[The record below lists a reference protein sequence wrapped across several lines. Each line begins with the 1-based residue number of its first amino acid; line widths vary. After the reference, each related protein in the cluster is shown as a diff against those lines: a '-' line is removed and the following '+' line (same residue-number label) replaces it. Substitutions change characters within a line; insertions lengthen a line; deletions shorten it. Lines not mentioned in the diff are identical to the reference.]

1 MCTENEK
8 LEMFLTQF
16 STCLAIV
23 GRKWWTQLGKGKV
36 CRSAGENW
44 VCRAAFNFLLVI
56 LARPLGYASVAPLG
70 GASRQSAARSQLIA
84 ARFILSTSIQLS
96 VGAALINTFNS
107 RVWMWVWVS
116 GPRQVSGP
124 VKSAPVTQL
133 NTASALLISCSSAKH
148 RKPTVDQ
155 KADALQKTPLENI
168 FRNSENITNHIKFKN
183 KLISELETSLIIN
196 IYDKIRDTLLG
207 ISLFNVS

>member
-1 MCTENEK
+1 M
-8 LEMFLTQF
+8 
-16 STCLAIV
+16 
-23 GRKWWTQLGKGKV
+23 
-36 CRSAGENW
+36 
-44 VCRAAFNFLLVI
+44 
-56 LARPLGYASVAPLG
+56 
-70 GASRQSAARSQLIA
+70 
-84 ARFILSTSIQLS
+84 
-96 VGAALINTFNS
+96 
-107 RVWMWVWVS
+107 S